1 MKLKPVNI
9 KNAYE
14 SVQKFMGRR
23 GPGVLTGIGIALMG
37 VAIWQ
42 AYERS
47 EDIRTAAREKRQAGG
62 NKIEVAVAGAKKAGP
77 VIVAAAGGTAC
88 LVAAQKLNM
97 DKIATL
103 TATASAAMDA
113 RDILEKKLEETVGA
127 EKATEI
133 RKAMNQ
139 EVGKTIVESNGT
151 KAVATGHGN
160 VLFIEPYS
168 GVSWRSSVN
177 YVTRQLDDAA
187 AKKFKA
193 QDGLT
198 LYELLYLQDIPAG
211 KIPDVCSNIGW
222 SIYSVPKI
230 GYTLEGNP
238 EIDEDTGEPSI
249 LLLFEDRPKENY

>member
-47 EDIRTAAREKRQAGG
+47 EDIRAAAREKRQAGG
-62 NKIEVAVAGAKKAGP
+62 NKIEVAVAGAKKAAP
-77 VIVAAAGGTAC
+77 VIAAAAGGTAC

-113 RDILEKKLEETVGA
+113 RDILEKKLEDTVGA
-127 EKATEI
+127 EKAAEI
-133 RKAMNQ
+133 RKAVNQ
-139 EVGKTIVESNGT
+139 EVGQAVVESSGT

-160 VLFIEPYS
+160 VLFIEPRS
-168 GVSWRSSVN
+168 GVAWRSCIN
-177 YVTRQLDDAA
+177 YVEKMLDKANDQ
-187 AKKFKA
+187 FKA

-198 LYELLYLQDIPAG
+198 LHELLYLQGIPAYR
-211 KIPDVCSNIGW
+211 IPEMCGDVGW

-230 GYTLEGNP
+230 EYTLEGNP
-238 EIDEDTGEPSI
+238 EIDEDTGEPSV
-249 LLLFEDRPKENY
+249 LLYFEDRPREFN